1 MLYLSWH
8 RAAQVRGGTEVGG
21 GVTPELRTLL
31 RQAIDDEKRRRLFTT
46 NSRGHQVLR
55 REHRGDIPDQ
65 IMHGTAWGYRGHG
78 CRCEPC
84 SAAHAAEQKPYRDA
98 RKAAA

>member
-1 MLYLSWH
+1 
-8 RAAQVRGGTEVGG
+8 
-21 GVTPELRTLL
+21 VTPELRTLL
-31 RQAIDDEKRRRLFTT
+31 RQAIDAKQRQRLFKTDT
-46 NSRGHQVLR
+46 RGHQVLR

-65 IMHGTAWGYRGHG
+65 IIHGTAWGYRGHG
-78 CRCEPC
+78 CRCDPC